1 MALIEQR
8 LGKPRK
14 IGRTNILDRGLGL
27 KQLQMQLETS
37 SDFIDVIKLGWGT
50 SLVTPNLK
58 AKIDLIKSF
67 DIEPCLGGTLF
78 EYCYLTKKIDEY
90 IEFLK
95 SNELT
100 LIEISDGT
108 ITIPQNEKNEIIS
121 RFAKEFTVLSEVG
134 SKDDKVI
141 VSPSKW
147 VGQIKS
153 ELNAGAQ
160 GIILE
165 GRESGTAGLYRGDG
179 EIRMGLVE
187 EVMESGVD
195 IDKLIFE
202 APKKAHQV
210 FLIKQY
216 GPDVNMGNI
225 LYDDVI
231 SLETLRLG
239 IRADTLSTIHKI

>member
-1 MALIEQR
+1 MKLIDQR
-8 LGKPRK
+8 PTKPRQTGK
-14 IGRTNILDRGLGL
+14 TNVLDKGLGL
-27 KQLQMQLETS
+27 EQLKMQLEACGE
-37 SDFIDVIKLGWGT
+37 FIDVIKLGWGT

-78 EYCYLTKKIDEY
+78 EYCYLTKKIENY
-90 IEFLK
+90 VEFLK
-95 SNELT
+95 AHELT
-100 LIEISDGT
+100 LIEVSDGT

-134 SKDDKVI
+134 SKDDKVV

-210 FLIKQY
+210 FMIEQY
-216 GPDVNMGNI
+216 GRDVNMGNI
-225 LYDDVI
+225 AYEDVI

-239 IRADTLSTIHKI
+239 LRSDTLCSIHRK